1 MASSNLDKARTRQ
14 ATLVDAHSRIKHAL
28 VTIGAI
34 PLDQIRREGIGCR
47 TLFVALA
54 DLEVAEQMLA
64 QALQ

>member
-1 MASSNLDKARTRQ
+1 LASSNLDRARTRQ
-14 ATLVDAHSRIKHAL
+14 ATLADAHSRIKHAL
-28 VTIGAI
+28 ATIGAI

-47 TLFVALA
+47 ALFVALA